1 LRHFV
6 LYQDS
11 IAGADSVTTVAA
23 LEAIIASANTQKAVE
38 VVQAYA
44 DASDAAS
51 MTTGELVE
59 AGVDQ
64 AAIMTYNLEAYQE
77 AVADSTGAA
86 LSTSAK
92 IEALVVAVNAQEIT
106 NALDAILAMTV
117 AGDASTLTT
126 TMLKKAGFVYES
138 DYLEAY
144 QDALGTSGAL
154 TTFAEVQAV
163 IEKVDAL
170 EMIKEM
176 PGDSSSDDLTIE
188 MAELAGGVN
197 LFAAFLDAYK
207 DGVYDADSI
216 TTLAEF
222 QAVIDATN
230 LAEVLAMAA
239 NSDASALTELML
251 TTVGAT
257 DVRTAKLAEY
267 QAAIAAEA
275 SLADLAALQAVIDAV
290 NVVNVE
296 DFFSNNNLSIY
307 PNPTNGKL
315 YVDLK
320 QVPAEGI
327 DVVVTDITGRII
339 LRTHLD
345 DSRSVID
352 IAGESS
358 GVYFLQLTVEDNV
371 VTKRIMLQ

>member
-1 LRHFV
+1 
-6 LYQDS
+6 
-11 IAGADSVTTVAA
+11 
-23 LEAIIASANTQKAVE
+23 
-38 VVQAYA
+38 
-44 DASDAAS
+44 
-51 MTTGELVE
+51 
-59 AGVDQ
+59 
-64 AAIMTYNLEAYQE
+64 MTYNLEAYQE